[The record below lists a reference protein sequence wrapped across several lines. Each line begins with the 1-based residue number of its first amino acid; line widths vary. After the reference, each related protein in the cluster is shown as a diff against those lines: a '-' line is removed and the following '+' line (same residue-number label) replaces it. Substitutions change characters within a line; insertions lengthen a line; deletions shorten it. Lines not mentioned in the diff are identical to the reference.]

1 MKIYTDSRP
10 KKSKEKYIFLE
21 HSNWDDYSYRST
33 YDVYYYNG
41 FKETH
46 LGEVKIID
54 SEKDVGKVKVDD
66 DISSLPYNLCSLG
79 QTKEYYRYLKK
90 LSKTEFDLIL
100 QALNDCAYDDGIY
113 KLFRDLDQFK
123 SSAVRFSTAEQA
135 LSFGREVFSRTIN
148 SDVKPCHSF
157 TFNTLLK
164 GFKKNHKLNF
174 KFFDKKDKKIPSNI
188 NVVIGRNGT
197 GKTQLL
203 SDLAKTISGYGF
215 DSKDELIESR
225 DNKFGNTNP
234 VFGHVI
240 VISYSAFDNFEIPG
254 KDEQERNELS
264 LSGHVHG
271 YKYCGLRERISS
283 EQYRLKDISE
293 ITKDFHASFE
303 KIENLG
309 KEDEWF
315 SCIEHVLND
324 LSFQNLSKNR
334 LRKSFKKLSSG
345 QKIILSILAGVYEH
359 IENNSLIILDE
370 PETHLHP
377 SLMSAFMHSLRD
389 ILESFDSY
397 AIIATHSPVIL
408 QETPSMFVQ
417 VLGGTT
423 SIPSVKALKL
433 ESFGEEVS
441 TLTEEVFHV
450 SYEDANFYKTLSKL
464 SKEGYSISE
473 IEKLFEKRLGF
484 TAKSFI
490 ETL

>member
-1 MKIYTDSRP
+1 MKIYTKNRP
-10 KKSKEKYIFLE
+10 KNSKYKYIFLE
-21 HSNWDDYSYRST
+21 HNNWDDYSYQST

-41 FKETH
+41 LKETYI
-46 LGEVKIID
+46 GETKIID
-54 SEKDVGKVKVDD
+54 SEKDVGKVIIDS
-66 DISSLPYNLCSLG
+66 DITTLPYNMCSLG
-79 QTKEYYRYLKK
+79 QTKEYYLSLKK
-90 LSKTEFDLIL
+90 LSEVEFDLVL
-100 QALNDCAYDDGIY
+100 KALNDCAYDFKTY
-113 KLFRDLDQFK
+113 NLFKDLSQFK

-135 LSFGREVFSRTIN
+135 LSFGREIFTRNVHNDI
-148 SDVKPCHSF
+148 KPCHSF
-157 TFNTLLK
+157 SFNTLLK
-164 GFKKNHKLNF
+164 GFKKKHRLNF
-174 KFFDKKDKKIPSNI
+174 KFFNQRDKKIPSNI
-188 NVVIGRNGT
+188 NVIIGRNGT

-215 DSKDELIESR
+215 DSKNELIESR
-225 DNKFGNTNP
+225 DNKFGDSNP

-254 KDEQERNELS
+254 KDEQERSKLS
-264 LSGHVHG
+264 SSGHVHG
-271 YKYCGLRERISS
+271 YKYCGLRERIGHD
-283 EQYRLKDISE
+283 QYRLKDISE
-293 ITKDFHASFE
+293 ITRDFHNSFE
-303 KIENLG
+303 KIESEGN
-309 KEDEWF
+309 EDDWL

-324 LSFQNLSKNR
+324 LSFQDLSTNR
-334 LRKSFKKLSSG
+334 LRRSFDKLSSG

-359 IENNSLIILDE
+359 IKNNSLIILDE

-423 SIPSVKALKL
+423 NTPSVKALKL

-450 SYEDANFYKTLSKL
+450 SYEDSNFYKTLSNL

-473 IEKLFEKRLGF
+473 IERFFEKRLGF